1 MHCFLSYSIVNILN
15 IFNYL
20 QGLTQTQ
27 DDTARNTGKTKR
39 SRTTV
44 SSVSPIRQSTIPRIE
59 VKIEMDSV
67 VSLVLTN

>member
-27 DDTARNTGKTKR
+27 DDTARNTG
-39 SRTTV
+39 
-44 SSVSPIRQSTIPRIE
+44 SPIRQSTIPRIE